1 MRGREIGDK
10 NAESSFAYLAEP
22 MAQAFSGGHLGLMRR
37 GALDQAPRAMGMN
50 L

>member
-1 MRGREIGDK
+1 VRGKEIGDK
-10 NAESSFAYLAEP
+10 NAESPSDYLAEP